1 MYADI
6 FLQKNAPPTSRPS
19 IISSAPS
26 STADWI
32 REQILS
38 YGIHFQTFYSSAG
51 AKIKTF
57 ACGEITGP
65 RSASASCPAVI
76 LSFVALFAN

>member
-38 YGIHFQTFYSSAG
+38 YGIHFKTSYVSTG
-51 AKIKTF
+51 AKKKPLLV
-57 ACGEITGP
+57 GRSLVLGRHQP
-65 RSASASCPAVI
+65 RAQ
-76 LSFVALFAN
+76 L